1 MAPRDAESRVSR
13 GGAAAAV
20 GPAGGGPGGAA
31 DAHAGPSRAVLER
44 VVGVERAREVSAYEQ
59 LTLEEKVEAM
69 NVLLELWRE
78 PGLVPVPPALVIP
91 DTTNRE
97 HTGLSGNHVHYIAH
111 KMQTEGFMARDHERG
126 TGHDLPIV
134 VRESRESAFG
144 VESFGKWG
152 KALMRNRDLPRTAL
166 GTAAA
171 ATVIHDDGT
180 RAGALRHSEA
190 AALAAPHEF
199 FCSLGNGHFFQSL
212 NLFHTEHPCKHSL
225 TGYSRYTTDG
235 DTDLHAAVHR
245 GVPSLVLRQGMSK
258 VDRKFVSVMLNSSFE
273 YRWRS
278 RPDGSVRVDLSEEFR
293 QFGSFDGL
301 AKHADAYELDEIID
315 QKMKLEE
322 RAARDERQRKV
333 AALEQKLR
341 DKQRNSRL

>member
-1 MAPRDAESRVSR
+1 MGRGPRDASER
-13 GGAAAAV
+13 GAAGTAA
-20 GPAGGGPGGAA
+20 PASGPGFAGEP
-31 DAHAGPSRAVLER
+31 HAGPSRAVLER
-44 VVGVERAREVSAYEQ
+44 VLGPERAREVSAYEQ
-59 LTLEEKVEAM
+59 LRLEDKIEAM
-69 NVLLELWRE
+69 NVLVALWRE
-78 PGLVPVPPALVIP
+78 PGFVPVPPALVIP

-97 HTGLSGNHVHYIAH
+97 HTGLSGNHVHYLAH
-111 KMQTEGFMARDHERG
+111 KMQTEGFRARDHERG
-126 TGHDLPIV
+126 TGHDLPVV

-152 KALMRNRDLPRTAL
+152 KALTRNRDLPRTAL
-166 GTAAA
+166 GAAAA

-190 AALAAPHEF
+190 AASAAPHEF

-212 NLFHTEHPCKHSL
+212 NLFQTEHPCKHSL
-225 TGYSRYTTDG
+225 TGYSRYTTEG
-235 DTDLHAAVHR
+235 DADLHAAVHR
-245 GVPSLVLRQGMSK
+245 GVPSLVLRKGMSK

-273 YRWRS
+273 YRWRT
-278 RPDGSVRVDLSEEFR
+278 RPDGSVRVDLSQEFR

-301 AKHADAYELDEIID
+301 VKHADAYELDEIID

-322 RAARDERQRKV
+322 RAAREERQKKV

-341 DKQRNSRL
+341 DKERKSRL